1 MKHLLRLLLLA
12 GLIALGFWGWSVLFP
27 NPKKIIQTQLVKL
40 AELASFSGKEG
51 NIVRV
56 ANVQRMGTLFT
67 DDAQIIVTVPG
78 IESVN
83 LHRREELMQA
93 AMAARSALN
102 GLQAEFPDMNITL
115 SPDKQSAVVN
125 VTLNAKIAGQ
135 RDSIVQEL
143 KFTLNHLNGTWLIT
157 RVETVETLK

>member
-1 MKHLLRLLLLA
+1 MKHLLRLVLLLA
-12 GLIALGFWGWSVLFP
+12 LIALGIWGWGLLFP
-27 NPKKIIQTQLVKL
+27 NPKKIIRTQLTKL
-40 AELASFSGKEG
+40 AELASFSAKEG

-56 ANVQRMGTLFT
+56 ANVQRLGTFFA
-67 DDAQIIVTVPG
+67 DEAQVIINVPG

-83 LHRREELMQA
+83 FHRREELMQA
-93 AMAARSALN
+93 AMAARSGLN
-102 GLQAEFPDMNITL
+102 GLQAEFPDMNINL

-143 KFTLNHLNGTWLIT
+143 KFTLNHTSGNWLIT